1 MHQDDPDRQR
11 IHPGIMPARAPTR
24 LTRDSDGRPDGLTR
38 DPGGPAG
45 AEAVAPVQRAFAW

>member
-1 MHQDDPDRQR
+1 
-11 IHPGIMPARAPTR
+11 MPARAPTR